1 MWHVRAAAHPGS
13 GQIASMPRDGDV
25 TNVALHGL
33 VLTVTGR
40 VPPPLRRCG
49 GRVRPQVDPP
59 PGLGAKTKQVHN
71 AIESTLKKAWGT
83 MPPEAQAALKS
94 MGIDFTPEPECPP

>member
-49 GRVRPQVDPP
+49 SHEDVCGLRWIHRQALEQRPSKYPMPSNPP
-59 PGLGAKTKQVHN
+59 
-71 AIESTLKKAWGT
+71 
-83 MPPEAQAALKS
+83 
-94 MGIDFTPEPECPP
+94 